1 MSLSTPR
8 VKGIYLVI
16 DPSTEKN
23 KLLNQLKS
31 ALRGGV
37 DLVQIWNHWP
47 INATLTYKIRLINDL
62 KKLIIPY
69 GIPLLIN
76 EDWQL
81 LCKTGLDGVHFD
93 EIPQNIDQI
102 RKEIGKPVLLGLTCS
117 NDLQPISWAAQHNFD
132 YISFCSVFPSASVSS
147 CEIVKPESIQQARKL
162 TTIPIF
168 LSGGILLDNLNSLGS
183 YKIQG
188 IALISGIMDAISPEI
203 AARKYR
209 SELQILNQ

>member
-1 MSLSTPR
+1 MIENTQQ

-16 DPSTEKN
+16 DPSMEKN
-23 KLLNQLKS
+23 KLMNQLKS
-31 ALRGGV
+31 ALRGGI
-37 DLVQIWNHWP
+37 DLLQIWNNWP
-47 INATLTYKIRLINDL
+47 KNATLIDKIGLIDDL

-81 LCKTGLDGVHFD
+81 LCKTGLDGIHFD
-93 EIPQNIDQI
+93 QIPQNIDQI
-102 RKEIGKPVLLGLTCS
+102 CKEIGKPVLLGLTCS
-117 NDLQPISWAAQHNFD
+117 NDLQSIKWAAQNDFD

-168 LSGGILLDNLNSLGS
+168 LSGGILLDNLNSLRS

-188 IALISGIMDAISPEI
+188 IAVISGIMDAKSPEI
-203 AARKYR
+203 AVRKYR
-209 SELQILNQ
+209 SELQILNE